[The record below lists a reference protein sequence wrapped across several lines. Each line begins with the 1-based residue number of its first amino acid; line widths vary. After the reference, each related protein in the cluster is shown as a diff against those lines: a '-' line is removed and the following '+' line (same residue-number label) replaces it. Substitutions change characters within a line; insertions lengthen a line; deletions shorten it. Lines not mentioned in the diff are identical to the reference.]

1 MGRFAPFSFMHSKLL
16 IAALLAAGGIAQT
29 LPPGVEKKTSF
40 GGITEYQYPNG
51 LRVLLYPDA
60 SNPKITVNMTVLV
73 GSRHEG
79 YGETGMAH
87 LLEHLDFIETTN
99 GRDIKREITEHA
111 NPWNGTTSYDRTN
124 YYETFVASDDNLKWA
139 LGLETD
145 RLVNVKFTKKILDT
159 EMTVVR
165 NEFERGENS
174 PQSILRERVEAT
186 AYLWHNYGKSTIGSK
201 EDLEKVPVERLE
213 AFYKKYYQPDNA
225 VLVVTGRLDE
235 AKTLA
240 MIADSAGKLPRPT
253 RKLDQTYTVEP
264 AQDGE
269 RFVELRRVGQGQ
281 EVIVAYHAV
290 SAGHP
295 DAAALQVLSGIM
307 SGGGGGRGGRGGGG
321 GGEGRLTKALV
332 DNKLATSA
340 SMGFSQL
347 HDPGLVTLSA
357 ALTNDQSLDAAKKAL
372 LDTLAGVVTEPPSKD
387 EVERVKTGLLRGLEQ
402 NLSDPQAL
410 ATGALNAAIS
420 QGDWRLMFLQH
431 DRLKDV
437 TPEDLVRVAKTYFKA
452 SNRTVGYYIPDANP
466 DRTVVP
472 ATPDLDAVFRNYK
485 STVAVDRG
493 ETFDPTPANV
503 EARVQRTKL
512 ANGMKVVILP
522 KKTTGSMVNG
532 TIELR
537 FGDAASLA
545 GQNSAAQFAG
555 SLLMSGTKNKSRQQ
569 LQEEMRKLNA
579 QIQVS
584 GGGGGG
590 FGGRGGGG
598 RGGFGG
604 GGGINS
610 ANANITAPPQ
620 NFVAAMRL
628 AVEMLREPA
637 YPEADFDRIVTAR
650 IKSLE
655 AVPTEPTQLAA
666 ETLQRRLTPWSKGDV
681 LYPATREDQLAEMKK
696 LTLAG
701 VRQFH
706 DRFYGANSGVF
717 AVVGPVDA
725 DAVRKAAAELL
736 GNWNTAAA
744 YKPIAARYKKVEPI
758 NTKIETP
765 DKANAQF
772 EAGVRM
778 QLSENDPDYAAML
791 LAGYMFGGPIT
802 SHISDRIRN
811 REGLSYGANARVTVP
826 AEGDSAMLSGTVSL
840 NPVNGPKVESSF
852 KDELVKTLR
861 EGFTEAEVA
870 KSKEAYLNS
879 RMVARSSDGGLLSQ
893 LASHEQLG
901 RTMKWD
907 EQLEQKIRALTADQ
921 VNAAFRKHVDPAALS
936 IVKAGDWKA
945 AGVYQ

>member
-1 MGRFAPFSFMHSKLL
+1 MHPKLL
-16 IAALLAAGGIAQT
+16 IAFLACASAFAQT
-29 LPPGVEKKTSF
+29 LPPGVQKKASM
-40 GGITEYQYPNG
+40 GGITEYAYPNG

-60 SNPKITVNMTVLV
+60 SNPKITVNVTYLV

-124 YYETFVASDDNLKWA
+124 YYETFVANDDNLKWA

-145 RLVNVKFTKKILDT
+145 RMVNVKFTKKILDT

-235 AKTLA
+235 SKTLA
-240 MIADSAGKLPRPT
+240 MVADTLGKLPRPT

-264 AQDGE
+264 PQDGE
-269 RFVELRRVGQGQ
+269 RYVELRRVGQGK
-281 EVIVAYHAV
+281 EVVIAYHTV
-290 SAGHP
+290 SAAHP
-295 DAAALQVLSGIM
+295 DSAALQVLSGVM
-307 SGGGGGRGGRGGGG
+307 SGGGRGGRGGGG
-321 GGEGRLTKALV
+321 GEEGRLNKALV
-332 DNKLATSA
+332 ESKLASSV
-340 SMGFSQL
+340 SMGFQPL
-347 HDPGLVTLSA
+347 HDPGLIILTA
-357 ALTNDQSLDAAKKAL
+357 TLTNDQSLDAAKKAL
-372 LDTLAGVVTEPPSKD
+372 LDAMDNIVKEPPTKE
-387 EVERVKTGLLRGLEQ
+387 EVERVRISMLRNLERS
-402 NLSDPQAL
+402 LSDPQSI
-410 ATGALNAAIS
+410 ATGALNTAIA

-437 TPEDLVRVAKTYFKA
+437 QPSDLVRVAKAYLKP
-452 SNRTVGYYIPDANP
+452 SNRTVGYYIPDAAP

-472 ATPDLDAVFRNYK
+472 EAPDLESVFRNYK

-503 EARVQRTKL
+503 EARVQRSKL
-512 ANGMKVVILP
+512 ANGMKLVILP
-522 KKTTGSMVNG
+522 KKSTGNMVNG

-537 FGDAASLA
+537 FGDAGTLA
-545 GQNSAAQFAG
+545 GRNVAAQLAG
-555 SLLMSGTKNKSRQQ
+555 SLLMQGTKTKTRQQ
-569 LQEEMRKLNA
+569 IQQEMRKLDA
-579 QIQVS
+579 QIVVS

-590 FGGRGGGG
+590 FAGGRGGGG

-604 GGGINS
+604 GGS
-610 ANANITAPPQ
+610 VSTATATLMAPPE

-628 AVEMLREPA
+628 AVEMLKDPA
-637 YPEADFDRIVTAR
+637 YPDAEFERVHTQR
-650 IKSLE
+650 LRTLE
-655 AVPTEPTQLAA
+655 APQTEPTQLAA
-666 ETLQRRLTPWSKGDV
+666 ETLGRHLTPWTKSDV
-681 LYPATREDQLAEMKK
+681 LYPATREDQLVEMKK
-696 LTLAG
+696 LTLADI
-701 VRQFH
+701 RKFH
-706 DRFYGANSGVF
+706 DQFYGANYGVL

-725 DAVRKAAAELL
+725 DAVKKAAAELL
-736 GNWNTAAA
+736 GNWNTPMA
-744 YKPIAARYKKVEPI
+744 YKPIVAAFKKVDPV

-772 EAGVRM
+772 EAGVRVK
-778 QLSENDPDYAAML
+778 LSEEDPDYPAML
-791 LAGYMFGGPIT
+791 LAGYIFGGPIT
-802 SHISDRIRN
+802 SHVADRIRN
-811 REGLSYGANARVTVP
+811 REGLSYGANARLTVP
-826 AEGDSAMLSGTVSL
+826 VEGDSSMLSGTVSL
-840 NPVNGPKVESSF
+840 NPVNGPKVEASF
-852 KDELVKTLR
+852 KDELAKTLK
-861 EGFTEAEVA
+861 EGFSDAEVA
-870 KSKEAYLNS
+870 KFKQAYLDG
-879 RMVARSSDGGLLSQ
+879 RMVARASDTGILSQ
-893 LASHEQLG
+893 LAAHEQVG

-907 EQLEQKIRALTADQ
+907 EQLEQKIRALTAAQ
-921 VNAAFRKHVDPAALS
+921 VTAAFRKLVDPAALS
-936 IVKAGDWKA
+936 IVKAGDFKA

>member
-1 MGRFAPFSFMHSKLL
+1 MHSKLL
-16 IAALLAAGGIAQT
+16 IVVLAVAGGFAQT
-29 LPPGVEKKTSF
+29 LPPGVEKKASL

-60 SNPKITVNMTVLV
+60 SNPKITVNVTYLV

-79 YGETGMAH
+79 YGESGMAH

-111 NPWNGTTSYDRTN
+111 NPWNGTTSSDRTN
-124 YYETFVASDDNLKWA
+124 YYETFIANDDNLRWA
-139 LGLETD
+139 LNLEAD
-145 RLVNVKFTKKILDT
+145 RMVNVKFTKKILDT

-174 PQSILRERVEAT
+174 PQSILHERVEAT

-213 AFYKKYYQPDNA
+213 AFYKKFYQPDNA
-225 VLVVTGRLDE
+225 FLVITGRLDE
-235 AKTLA
+235 GKTLA
-240 MIADSAGKLPRPT
+240 MIAGTLGKLPRPG

-264 AQDGE
+264 PQDGE
-269 RFVELRRVGQGQ
+269 RFVELRRVGEGQ
-281 EVIVAYHAV
+281 EVVVAYHAV
-290 SAGHP
+290 AAGHP
-295 DAAALQVLSGIM
+295 DAAPLQVLSGVM

-332 DNKLATSA
+332 DNRLATSA
-340 SMGFSQL
+340 SMGFAQM
-347 HDPGLVTLSA
+347 HDPGLVVLSA

-372 LDTLAGVVTEPPSKD
+372 LDTLAGVVKEPPTKE
-387 EVERVKTGLLRGLEQ
+387 EVDRVKTGLLRGLERS
-402 NLSDPQAL
+402 LSDPQSL
-410 ATGALNAAIS
+410 ATGALNSAIA

-431 DRLKDV
+431 DRIKDV

-472 ATPDLDAVFRNYK
+472 TTPDLEAVFRNYK

-493 ETFDPTPANV
+493 EVFDPTPANV

-512 ANGMKVVILP
+512 SNGLKVVVLP

-532 TIELR
+532 AIELR
-537 FGDAASLA
+537 FGDAATLV
-545 GQNSAAQFAG
+545 GRNSAAQFAG
-555 SLLMSGTKNKSRQQ
+555 SLLMYGTKTKTRQQ

-579 QIQVS
+579 QIQVG

-590 FGGRGGGG
+590 FGGRGGR
-598 RGGFGG
+598 RGGFAGI
-604 GGGINS
+604 GGISS
-610 ANANITAPPQ
+610 ATANIIAPPE

-628 AVEMLREPA
+628 AVEMLKDPA
-637 YPEADFDRIVTAR
+637 YPEADFDRISSAR
-650 IKSLE
+650 IKTLE
-655 AVPTEPTQLAA
+655 AASTEPAQLAA
-666 ETLQRRLTPWSKGDV
+666 EHLQRHLTPWSNGDV

-696 LTLAG
+696 LTLAD
-701 VRQFH
+701 VRKFH
-706 DRFYGANSGVF
+706 DQFYGANYGVV

-725 DAVRKAAAELL
+725 EAVRKAAAELL
-736 GNWNTAAA
+736 GSWNTSMS
-744 YKPIAARYKKVEPI
+744 YKPIAARFRSVAPTNE
-758 NTKIETP
+758 KIDTP

-772 EAGVRM
+772 EAGVRFR
-778 QLSENDPDYAAML
+778 LSENDADYPAML

-802 SHISDRIRN
+802 SRVSDRIRN
-811 REGLSYGANARVTVP
+811 REGLSYGANARVAVP
-826 AEGDSAMLSGTVSL
+826 AEGDAAMLSGTVSL
-840 NPVNGPKVESSF
+840 NPVNGPKVEASF
-852 KDELVKTLR
+852 KDELAKTLK

-870 KSKEAYLNS
+870 KSKQAFLDS
-879 RMVARSSDGGLLSQ
+879 RMVARSSDAGLLAQ
-893 LASHEQLG
+893 LASHEQLD

-907 EQLEQKIRALTADQ
+907 EQLEQKIRALTAEQ
-921 VNAAFRKHVDPAALS
+921 VNTAFRKHVDAAALS

-945 AGVYQ
+945 AAVYQ